1 MNGIQFWKLRWQELE
16 CDGTR
21 SGFYLSWPKMTSN
34 VWTNQIVWLHFRIL
48 SFDFSSSCHLIF
60 QNWIPFIQI
69 KVLSIYLF
77 STGSNMYRYIIYRIY
92 VLVYWNLDRKA
103 ARLEEENT
111 DSNLYLS
118 SFQGASFFSGH
129 RAVRSADTLMAHIE
143 VYGSVNDI
151 IPENL
156 EEIEKYKIEDLNG
169 FLNSDNQK
177 LSDLHNH
184 HMDVGKL
191 GISKLPGIFSTKI
204 KFLSSHEYCWR
215 GFWKCTLS
223 LWKISD

>member
-1 MNGIQFWKLRWQELE
+1 M
-16 CDGTR
+16 
-21 SGFYLSWPKMTSN
+21 
-34 VWTNQIVWLHFRIL
+34 
-48 SFDFSSSCHLIF
+48 
-60 QNWIPFIQI
+60 
-69 KVLSIYLF
+69 
-77 STGSNMYRYIIYRIY
+77 
-92 VLVYWNLDRKA
+92 
-103 ARLEEENT
+103 EEENT

-204 KFLSSHEYCWR
+204 KFLSSHEYC
-215 GFWKCTLS
+215 
-223 LWKISD
+223 

>member
-1 MNGIQFWKLRWQELE
+1 M
-16 CDGTR
+16 
-21 SGFYLSWPKMTSN
+21 
-34 VWTNQIVWLHFRIL
+34 
-48 SFDFSSSCHLIF
+48 
-60 QNWIPFIQI
+60 
-69 KVLSIYLF
+69 
-77 STGSNMYRYIIYRIY
+77 
-92 VLVYWNLDRKA
+92 
-103 ARLEEENT
+103 EEENT

-191 GISKLPGIFSTKI
+191 GMSKLPGIFWHENKI
-204 KFLSSHEYCWR
+204 FIKSRILLKRFLKMHFISMENIR
-215 GFWKCTLS
+215 LMG
-223 LWKISD
+223 KIHIEIGK

>member
-1 MNGIQFWKLRWQELE
+1 M
-16 CDGTR
+16 
-21 SGFYLSWPKMTSN
+21 
-34 VWTNQIVWLHFRIL
+34 
-48 SFDFSSSCHLIF
+48 
-60 QNWIPFIQI
+60 
-69 KVLSIYLF
+69 
-77 STGSNMYRYIIYRIY
+77 
-92 VLVYWNLDRKA
+92 
-103 ARLEEENT
+103 EEENT

-143 VYGSVNDI
+143 VWRGGSGNDV

-156 EEIEKYKIEDLNG
+156 EEIEKSKIEDLSG
-169 FLNSDNQK
+169 FLNSDKQK

-204 KFLSSHEYCWR
+204 KFLSSHEYC
-215 GFWKCTLS
+215 
-223 LWKISD
+223 